1 MSNQQTMSEPP
12 RRHDATESLAHRHLG
27 IVRRVLFSSLSPS
40 AVASWR
46 RGGSIR
52 YRMGHRQG
60 TILIIVAGM
69 SALIASLSLTFLVRM
84 RADADE
90 SRQVI
95 ADVQARIMLVAGCN
109 YIQEASR
116 MGWEVGPGERETFG
130 WVDVR
135 DGLEGPKT
143 RSADPNTGRT
153 PAVRPED
160 GPRSVNFPVGTSA
173 RFPMW
178 VWNRTPYAIAAD
190 AVFNPIEREPT
201 SPDFAMPYLRHPDPQ
216 PVVVN
221 YWTPGGAGSAVND
234 QNFDRGLI
242 DPTSDYV
249 HGDPQPRMN
258 STAMAW
264 FRVHRS
270 GPARFIITC
279 GAGATQGFRRWTDMS
294 LTDRQQFGNDES
306 LWHDLRNQEV
316 IMWYE
321 VEWSPAVGGAT
332 YQCIDN
338 EQRPDHYQW
347 RPFNPVHENYPGGHQ
362 SQTHA
367 RNMVG
372 TFRYIQRLRHE
383 PGAW

>member
-1 MSNQQTMSEPP
+1 MNAYRAKNSVEPP
-12 RRHDATESLAHRHLG
+12 RRHDATDRGRAGS
-27 IVRRVLFSSLSPS
+27 VRLILRFTLSPF
-40 AVASWR
+40 VASLR
-46 RGGSIR
+46 RGGSTTSR
-52 YRMGHRQG
+52 LTPRDG
-60 TILIIVAGM
+60 TILIIVAGL
-69 SALIASLSLTFLVRM
+69 SALIASLSLAFLVRM

-90 SRQVI
+90 SRQVV
-95 ADVQARIMLVAGCN
+95 ADAQARIMLVAGCN

-116 MGWEVGPGERETFG
+116 LGWEVGPGEREAFG

-143 RSADPNTGRT
+143 RSVDPNTGRT

-178 VWNRTPYAIAAD
+178 VWARTPYAIKSD
-190 AVFNPIEREPT
+190 AVFNPIERKPT
-201 SPDFAMPYLRHPDPQ
+201 HPDFSMPYLRYPDPQ

-221 YWTPGGAGSAVND
+221 YWTPGGAGSTVND
-234 QNFDRGLI
+234 QNFDRGII
-242 DPTSDYV
+242 DPSSSDHA
-249 HGDPQPRMN
+249 HGDSRRRTN

-270 GPARFIITC
+270 GPARFVITC
-279 GAGATQGFRRWTDMS
+279 GAGATEGFRRWTDMTLS
-294 LTDRQQFGNDES
+294 ERQQFGEES
-306 LWHDLRNQEV
+306 LWNDLRNQEV

-383 PGAW
+383 PAAW

>member
-1 MSNQQTMSEPP
+1 MHRAP
-12 RRHDATESLAHRHLG
+12 RTAHRAWSG
-27 IVRRVLFSSLSPS
+27 PARN
-40 AVASWR
+40 
-46 RGGSIR
+46 RG
-52 YRMGHRQG
+52 G
-60 TILIIVAGM
+60 TILIIVAGL
-69 SALIASLSLTFLVRM
+69 SALIASLSLAFLVRM
-84 RADADE
+84 QADANE

-95 ADVQARIMLVAGCN
+95 ADAQARIMLVAGLN

-116 MGWEVGPGERETFG
+116 LGWEVGPGEREAFG

-143 RSADPNTGRT
+143 RSLAPNTGRI

-160 GPRSVNFPVGTSA
+160 GPRSVNFPIGTSA

-178 VWNRTPYAIAAD
+178 VWTRAPYAIDAS
-190 AVFNPIEREPT
+190 AVFNPIERDST
-201 SPDFAMPYLRHPDPQ
+201 RPDFAMPYLRYPDPQ

-234 QNFDRGLI
+234 ENFDRGPH
-242 DPTSDYV
+242 DPTSDFV
-249 HGDPQPRMN
+249 HGDPRPRVN
-258 STAMAW
+258 SIGLGW
-264 FRVHRS
+264 FRVRRI

-279 GAGATQGFRRWTDMS
+279 GAGATQGFRRWSDMS
-294 LTDRQQFGNDES
+294 ATDRAQFGNDDR

-338 EQRPDHYQW
+338 EQKPDHYQW

-372 TFRYIQRLRHE
+372 TFRYIQRLRNE
-383 PGAW
+383 PTAGW

>member
-1 MSNQQTMSEPP
+1 MKRAASSTERSLMS
-12 RRHDATESLAHRHLG
+12 RH
-27 IVRRVLFSSLSPS
+27 
-40 AVASWR
+40 
-46 RGGSIR
+46 
-52 YRMGHRQG
+52 G
-60 TILIIVAGM
+60 TVLIIVAGL
-69 SALIASLSLTFLVRM
+69 SALIASLALAFLARM
-84 RADADE
+84 RSDAEE
-90 SRQVI
+90 SRQVV
-95 ADVQARIMLVAGCN
+95 ADAQARIMLIAGCN

-143 RSADPNTGRT
+143 RSTDPSTGRI

-160 GPRSVNFPVGTSA
+160 GPRSVNFPIGSVG

-178 VWNRTPYAIAAD
+178 VWNRTRYAIKSTVA
-190 AVFNPIEREPT
+190 FNPMERDP
-201 SPDFAMPYLRHPDPQ
+201 SKPDFGMPYLRHPDPQ
-216 PVVVN
+216 PEVVN
-221 YWTPGGAGSAVND
+221 YWTENSDGSGVND
-234 QNFDRGLI
+234 QNFDRGI
-242 DPTSDYV
+242 VDPSSSDYI
-249 HGDPQPRMN
+249 HGDPRPRA
-258 STAMAW
+258 SSLGLAW
-264 FRVHRS
+264 FRVLRT

-279 GAGATQGFRRWTDMS
+279 GAGGSQGFRRWSDMN
-294 LTDRQQFGNDES
+294 LLQQQEFSGDEG
-306 LWHDLRNQEV
+306 LWLSLRNQE
-316 IMWYE
+316 ILMWYE

-372 TFRYIQRLRHE
+372 TFRYIQRLRTE
-383 PGAW
+383 PTEW